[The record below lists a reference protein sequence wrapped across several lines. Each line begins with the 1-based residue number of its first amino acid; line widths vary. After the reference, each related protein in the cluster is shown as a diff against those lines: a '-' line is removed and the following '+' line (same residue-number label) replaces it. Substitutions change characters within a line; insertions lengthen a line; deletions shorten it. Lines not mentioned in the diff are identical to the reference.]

1 MHGGFHGG
9 CNQDVRNLPAPL
21 VQTSQQDPQTVME
34 PWHLCLAEVC
44 NKALVSHHLEK
55 AVEVAVAFGVA
66 VPEELSEVADEI
78 CNQAVMKPLEP
89 KRFLILFRIIQRF
102 SFCVDY
108 NASAHTSCRHA
119 RKSCVGSAA
128 LSAHPA
134 KV

>member
-34 PWHLCLAEVC
+34 PWHLRLAEVC

-66 VPEELSEVADEI
+66 VPQELSKVADEI

-89 KRFLILFRIIQRF
+89 KRFLVLLR
-102 SFCVDY
+102 
-108 NASAHTSCRHA
+108 
-119 RKSCVGSAA
+119 
-128 LSAHPA
+128 PE
-134 KV
+134 